1 MISSRVNFPDGGFHP
16 VKRSISVTGALFLVL
31 LAIAGCSKEDEYS
44 QPESFSFIV
53 YPGSRFLGK
62 LTEATRQA
70 HKLIKPNE
78 EPPPVAVYDTD
89 ASVEDVATFYAKSY
103 GYSKVAPDATNNMST
118 VAPQA
123 YYRTGDLATDA
134 RSIQSL
140 LTRLKL
146 SSDISKA
153 AGTYKAAEIAPR
165 PNRPRVT
172 IQRPYFDET
181 TSQVVDKTIIL
192 MSR

>member
-1 MISSRVNFPDGGFHP
+1 L
-16 VKRSISVTGALFLVL
+16 KRSRLIVGAALLTL

-44 QPESFSFIV
+44 EPESFSFIV

-62 LTEATRQA
+62 ITESTRQA

-103 GYSKVAPDATNNMST
+103 GYSSVAPDATNNMST
-118 VAPQA
+118 VAPKA
-123 YYRTGDLATDA
+123 YYRTGDLATDNK
-134 RSIQSL
+134 SIESL
-140 LTRLKL
+140 LPKL
-146 SSDISKA
+146 GLNTDVSKA
-153 AGTYKAAEIAPR
+153 VGTYKAAEIAPR

-172 IQRPYFDET
+172 IQRPYFDVT
-181 TSQVVDKTIIL
+181 TSQVVNKTIIL

>member
-1 MISSRVNFPDGGFHP
+1 M
-16 VKRSISVTGALFLVL
+16 KRSVLISGALLLLL
-31 LAIAGCSKEDEYS
+31 LAIAGCSKEDDYS
-44 QPESFSFIV
+44 EPEAFSFVV

-78 EPPPVAVYDTD
+78 EPPPVAAYDTD
-89 ASVEDVATFYAKSY
+89 ASVEEVATFYAKSY
-103 GYSKVAPDATNNMST
+103 GYSTVAPDATNNMST
-118 VAPQA
+118 VAPKA
-123 YYRTGDLATDA
+123 YYRTGDLAADVKT
-134 RSIQSL
+134 IQSL
-140 LTRLKL
+140 LPRLKL
-146 SSDISKA
+146 NTDVSKA
-153 AGTYKAAEIAPR
+153 VGTYKAAEIAPL